1 LWIDSLCIIHDDAD
15 DGKCEASK
23 MAECYQNAVVTLSAT
38 DAMTCLGLQV
48 GSLASSPSFGDF
60 ASAATPPRS
69 PLSAAFSVLTQLTH
83 VTWIKR
89 QVGLL
94 GIFTVTAI
102 AASFIPQVAS
112 ILMEFFMG
120 STVQDRGVTSIS
132 GVNKWRNRDFCMEGC
147 GIAEVTIGILQT

>member
-1 LWIDSLCIIHDDAD
+1 
-15 DGKCEASK
+15 
-23 MAECYQNAVVTLSAT
+23 MAECYQNAIVALSAT

-83 VTWIKR
+83 VTWITR
-89 QVGLL
+89 QVGLV

-120 STVQDRGVTSIS
+120 STVRDRGVTSIS